1 MLPVGLSVVASP
13 DWRHNCAKKTLHP
26 LKIICVTTLSALLL
40 AQLAL
45 LLFAGDI
52 LSWYWALL
60 LVLPL
65 LLPLP
70 GIIKDRLYTYKW
82 IGFLTLFYFCVGISE
97 LISNPQLRI
106 YAYLTTIFSLLLF
119 LGSIYYTRYL
129 RLKQ

>member
-1 MLPVGLSVVASP
+1 
-13 DWRHNCAKKTLHP
+13 LHP
-26 LKIICVTTLSALLL
+26 LKIICVTALSALLL

-45 LLFAGDI
+45 LFFAGDNI
-52 LSWYWALL
+52 SWYWALL

-97 LISNPQLRI
+97 LFSNPQLRI
-106 YAYLTTIFSLLLF
+106 YAYLTTVFSLLLF
-119 LGSIYYTRYL
+119 IGSIYYTRYL